1 MLRKHFLQVGGSHA
15 LVEVADVKLVH
26 GGGLRAGRG
35 PQQGRAG
42 GRARAASLLGR
53 EAGRR
58 AAGGG
63 SRKLSLHPTPKLS
76 GARGA
81 EGGQR
86 TRRGRRG
93 VRGGPGEVPSASREA
108 DDAAQLVPS
117 VRNPSERAGV
127 SRFSAAAL
135 APPLNKIDL
144 EKKKMERGWEGRQ
157 SHVVKAPTHP
167 EGEDPRRLRALRPS
181 SPAQPTNLAPG
192 WMGWGGHSTH
202 PRVSPAGGA
211 ALPELHLPPPPLQ
224 ESGP

>member
-1 MLRKHFLQVGGSHA
+1 MAPRGDGRTLTGESFDGLHCPVLVGAVHEGIAGFDQELAAVGDLVLRKHFLQVGGSHA

-144 EKKKMERGWEGRQ
+144 EKKKNGAGVGGEAKPRGE
-157 SHVVKAPTHP
+157 SPHP
-167 EGEDPRRLRALRPS
+167 P
-181 SPAQPTNLAPG
+181 
-192 WMGWGGHSTH
+192 
-202 PRVSPAGGA
+202 
-211 ALPELHLPPPPLQ
+211 
-224 ESGP
+224 